1 MKQLPTK
8 TAGSDTSPETSS
20 IAEIFADLNAIW
32 MSDPKALSDQLK
44 HLHEAMGAAAENIN
58 GHGTAEDA
66 APRDTTQKI
75 LDCVGTLA
83 RTSQQYH
90 RVFGRWMIQYIEQAP
105 RLDGKRREL
114 ALFWI
119 KQFIEMASPANCFWT
134 NLQAVKTL
142 FQSEGQSLVRG
153 MQNWMSDLHHS
164 GGLVALADPDSF
176 VLGSDLAATP
186 GRVVFRNAIMEVI
199 QYAPQT
205 DTVWQTPIVM
215 IQPWINKYY
224 IFDLSARNSFVAY
237 LVRQGYTVFIT
248 SWKNPGP
255 DMQYTRFDDYMFKG
269 VKKAIR
275 VACHI
280 SGASRVHAAGYCIGG
295 TALAALAG
303 WMAGA
308 ATSQPIGDI
317 TLFATLLDF
326 SYPGDMAA
334 LVNPE
339 TVQAIRNLA
348 STQGILQAHQVAS
361 AFRLLKPGD
370 LIWRYVINNYFCG
383 ERPPRSDMLFWNN
396 DGTRLPAA
404 MCRQYLESFYLK
416 NRLAAPN
423 ALRVG
428 GRPIDLRRI
437 KQPLYNVG
445 AAKDHIC
452 PWPGTFRSCRLTG
465 GKVRYVL
472 ADEGHI
478 TGIVN
483 PPSPWSKKTYL
494 AGAATHR
501 TDTDKWKAKQAPE
514 KGSWWPDW
522 TAWLKLRSGRHVNP
536 PPMGNRQYPALE
548 PAPGTYVLEK

>member
-1 MKQLPTK
+1 MKQLPTQ
-8 TAGSDTSPETSS
+8 TAGSNGSPDAAS
-20 IAEIFADLNAIW
+20 IAEIFTDLNAIW
-32 MSDPKALSDQLK
+32 MSDPQALSEQLK
-44 HLHEAMGAAAENIN
+44 HLHEAMGDVAENISA
-58 GHGTAEDA
+58 HSAAEDA
-66 APRDTTQKI
+66 TARDPMQKI
-75 LDCVGTLA
+75 LDCVDTLA
-83 RTSQQYH
+83 QTSRQYH
-90 RVFGRWMIQYIEQAP
+90 QVFGQWLIEYVKQTP
-105 RLDGKRREL
+105 RLNNTRREL
-114 ALFWI
+114 VLFWV

-134 NLQAVKTL
+134 NLQAVKKL
-142 FQSEGQSLVRG
+142 FESEGQSLVRG
-153 MQNWMSDLHHS
+153 MQNWMSDCHHG

-186 GRVVFRNAIMEVI
+186 GHVVFRNAIMEVI
-199 QYAPQT
+199 QYTPQT

-248 SWKNPGP
+248 SWKNPGS

-269 VKKAIR
+269 VKTAIQ
-275 VACHI
+275 VACQI

-303 WMAGA
+303 WMAGD
-308 ATSQPIGDI
+308 TTPPPIGDI

-326 SYPGDMAA
+326 SHPGEIAA
-334 LVNPE
+334 LINPE

-348 STQGILQAHQVAS
+348 SHQGMLLSHQVAS
-361 AFRLLKPGD
+361 AFRMLKPGD

-383 ERPPRSDMLFWNN
+383 GKPPRSDMLFWNN

-404 MCRQYLESFYLK
+404 MCRQYLEAFYLE

-452 PWPGTFRSCRLTG
+452 PWTGTFQSCRLTG
-465 GKVRYVL
+465 GKVRFVL

-478 TGIVN
+478 IGIVN

-494 AGAATHR
+494 AGAATRR
-501 TDTDKWKAKQAPE
+501 TDTDKWKATQTPA

-522 TAWLKLRSGRHVNP
+522 MAWLKPRSGRRVAP
-536 PPMGNRQYPALE
+536 PTMGSRQHPALE
-548 PAPGTYVLEK
+548 PAPGMYVFEK